1 MNDYHFLRFIFRKI
15 YVNQYHGNLYFYEK
29 APQFTF
35 KSIDMMLYL
44 ILPKYRKRIHNINNT
59 LSKQNSFVKILP
71 GINLIREMHTYYSII
86 ISKIL
91 PSMNIHIIVMEL
103 INENKKQF
111 GIIFSLPRN
120 QYYFRSTP

>member
-1 MNDYHFLRFIFRKI
+1 
-15 YVNQYHGNLYFYEK
+15 
-29 APQFTF
+29 
-35 KSIDMMLYL
+35 MMLYL